1 MGAAQV
7 NLIPAE
13 KPSDVYT
20 GVSQLVTE
28 AVKRDAERGDEMAQ
42 ILHDKISR
50 KVVKQ
55 TVMTNVYGVTFI
67 GAKEQILSQ
76 LKDLPS
82 LAEYKQPNSKFS
94 LPHMALYL
102 TTKVFESIS
111 TMFYGAS
118 RIQEWLGSSAKRI
131 SLSVSPRQ
139 IDQSM
144 SSEDIPAP
152 KKPRRRSKK
161 DDGDVELP
169 QARKKKDI
177 HFMTSVV
184 WTTPLRLPVV
194 QPYRH
199 DKVQLVITNLQN
211 VYITDPSVIDEINS
225 RKQMMAFP
233 PNFIHS
239 LDATHML
246 LSAKRCY
253 DENLTFASVH
263 DSFWTHPSDVD
274 TLNRILREAF
284 IDLHSSEV
292 MNNLKA
298 EFQVRYKGHMY
309 LASLDAA
316 HPISA
321 AVKELRDSY
330 SRDVLKKKVSNRG
343 PMALTML
350 EDLHWERKRA
360 VLLESENEEERKM
373 GEEMITPSVLVE
385 RMGGLG
391 SLGEETPDEVEP
403 EHPEGEDHDLELH
416 TLNPVLADSE
426 TAVDETMNPN
436 LAGDEELE
444 EDIVAFGTPK
454 KRSASKQ
461 KPNVTRIWM
470 PLKFPDLPPKVSPS
484 KIVPIIEAR

>member
-1 MGAAQV
+1 MMGAAQV

-13 KPSDVYT
+13 RPSDVYT
-20 GVSQLVTE
+20 GVSQLVTA
-28 AVKRDAERGDEMAQ
+28 AVERDAENGDEMAK
-42 ILHDKISR
+42 ILQDKISR

-67 GAKEQILSQ
+67 GAKDQIMGQ

-82 LAEYKQPNSKFS
+82 LAEYKQGNPKFS
-94 LPHMALYL
+94 FPQMALYL
-102 TTKVFESIS
+102 TNKVFDSIS

-131 SLSVSPRQ
+131 SLSVSPSQ
-139 IDQSM
+139 IDQSI
-144 SSEDIPAP
+144 SNEDTPTPEKP
-152 KKPRRRSKK
+152 KKKSKK
-161 DDGDVELP
+161 GKGEGGDVELP
-169 QARKKKDI
+169 PSRKKKDI

-246 LSAKRCY
+246 MSAKRCH

-298 EFQVRYKGHMY
+298 EFEVRYKGHMY

-321 AVKELRDSY
+321 AVKVLRDTY
-330 SRDVLKKKVSNRG
+330 SRDVLKKKVSSRG
-343 PMALTML
+343 VATLTL
-350 EDLHWERKRA
+350 IEDLHWERQRA
-360 VLLESENEEERKM
+360 LLLESENEEERKM

-391 SLGEETPDEVEP
+391 SLGEETPEETES

-426 TAVDETMNPN
+426 TAVDETMSPN

-444 EDIVAFGTPK
+444 EGKTK
-454 KRSASKQ
+454 TESASKQ
-461 KPNVTRIWM
+461 KPQVTRIWM

-484 KIVPIIEAR
+484 KIVPIIETR